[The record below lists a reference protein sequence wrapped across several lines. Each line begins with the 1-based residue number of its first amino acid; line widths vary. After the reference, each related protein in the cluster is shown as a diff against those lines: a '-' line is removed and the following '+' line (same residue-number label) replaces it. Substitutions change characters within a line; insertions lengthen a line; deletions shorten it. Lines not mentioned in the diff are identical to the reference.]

1 MGARPQARPKA
12 YRSEPVGWEHSRIC
26 VSQGL
31 SPPLC
36 SAEFPPSWHVPILGV
51 LRARTHFEF
60 ILSAMGVPFW
70 QPKPGSLEDSSKSR
84 HLGRARR
91 PAWGS
96 VYMRDPEAVG
106 KGQALREKVQSLD

>member
-1 MGARPQARPKA
+1 
-12 YRSEPVGWEHSRIC
+12 
-26 VSQGL
+26 
-31 SPPLC
+31 
-36 SAEFPPSWHVPILGV
+36 
-51 LRARTHFEF
+51 
-60 ILSAMGVPFW
+60 MGVPFW